1 MQKEKSIHAG
11 HRERIRERARQE
23 GLTAFSEH
31 EVLELLL
38 TYAIPQKDVNPLA
51 HELVARF
58 GSLSGVLDADEE
70 ELVRV
75 NGVGR
80 NAALLLSL
88 MPQLMRYYQRNALG
102 EKPII
107 TNLKQAYA
115 YCAPLFMGARQ
126 EHLYMIC
133 LNKSGQVLHVTLMH
147 TGTVDQVALYPRI
160 VVQTAL
166 RHGAHAV
173 LLAHNH
179 PSGNR
184 EPSYADRK
192 ATADV
197 TAALS
202 VMDISLVDHMV
213 FSGAEA
219 YSMIRNRAINSE
231 TDEDFSYMRRNN
243 DAAPGM
249 LCEEQE
255 SKWIAMDAGDL
266 TLKAGYK
273 EKTV

>member
-11 HRERIRERARQE
+11 HRERIRERARRE
-23 GLTAFSEH
+23 GLASFSEH

-58 GSLSGVLDADEE
+58 GSLANVLDADEE
-70 ELVRV
+70 ELMRV

-88 MPQLMRYYQRNALG
+88 MPQLMRYYQTNALG
-102 EKPII
+102 EKPVV

-115 YCAPLFMGARQ
+115 YCAPLFVGARQ

-179 PSGNR
+179 PSGSR

-197 TAALS
+197 TAALK

-213 FSGAEA
+213 FSGGEA
-219 YSMIRNRAINSE
+219 YSIIRGKTINSD
-231 TDEDFSYMRRNN
+231 TDDDFSYMRGSAGRLS
-243 DAAPGM
+243 GM
-249 LCEEQE
+249 RCEEQE
-255 SKWIAMDAGDL
+255 NGWIAIEADDL
-266 TLKAGYK
+266 LL
-273 EKTV
+273 

>member
-1 MQKEKSIHAG
+1 MTDGVIGLDKQKSIHAG

-58 GSLSGVLDADEE
+58 GSLSGTLDADEE
-70 ELVRV
+70 ELLRV
-75 NGVGR
+75 PGIGR

-102 EKPII
+102 EKPMV
-107 TNLKQAYA
+107 TNLSQAYA
-115 YCAPLFMGARQ
+115 ACAPLFLGAKQ
-126 EHLYMIC
+126 EHLYM
-133 LNKSGQVLHVTLMH
+133 LSMNKSGRVLHVSLLH

-160 VVQTAL
+160 VVETAL

-179 PSGNR
+179 PGGSR
-184 EPSYADRK
+184 EPSLSDRR
-192 ATADV
+192 ATGDV
-197 TAALS
+197 ASALS
-202 VMDISLVDHMV
+202 MLGIKLIDHLV
-213 FSGAEA
+213 FSGAQA
-219 YSMIRNRAINSE
+219 YSMSRDVLVAGE
-231 TDEDFSYMRRNN
+231 GEADFGYMRRAEEN
-243 DAAPGM
+243 AAGAR
-249 LCEEQE
+249 LEEQE
-255 SKWIAMDAGDL
+255 SEWIAMDTGDAAL
-266 TLKAGYK
+266 
-273 EKTV
+273 